1 MSYTLH
7 FHPLSS
13 YCQKALIALYELEI
27 PFTKNVVD
35 LSDPAQRAALV
46 ARWPVGKFPVL
57 SDAVRG
63 ADVAESTTVIEH
75 LDAYAPTPRLVPAD
89 IHAAREVRF
98 RDRFF
103 DLYVNTTMQ
112 KIVTDNLRPTG
123 KRDPH
128 GVEEADAKLA
138 VAYDVVN
145 GWVASSTWAFGE
157 TFTLADCAAA
167 PALFYA
173 HKIKPIGDTHPHLAA
188 YYARLEQ
195 RPSFARVLAEA
206 APYLQNF
213 PGR

>member
-13 YCQKALIALYELEI
+13 YCQKVLVALYELAI
-27 PFTKNVVD
+27 PFDKNVVD
-35 LSDPAQRAALV
+35 LSDPAHRAALA
-46 ARWPVGKFPVL
+46 ARWPIGKFPVL
-57 SDAVRG
+57 TDDVRG
-63 ADVAESTTVIEH
+63 VDVAESTTVIEH
-75 LDAYAPTPRLVPAD
+75 LDAYAESPRLVPLD
-89 IHAAREVRF
+89 THAAREIRF

-112 KIVTDNLRPTG
+112 KIVTDNLRPAG

-145 GWVASSTWAFGE
+145 GWVATSTWAYGE
-157 TFTLADCAAA
+157 SFSMADCAAA

-173 HKIKPIGDTHPHLAA
+173 HKIKPIDARHPDLAA

-206 APYLQNF
+206 EPYLKNF

>member
-13 YCQKALIALYELEI
+13 YCQKVLVALYELEI

-35 LSDPAQRAALV
+35 LSDAAQRAALR
-46 ARWPVGKFPVL
+46 ALWPIGKFPVL
-57 SDAVRG
+57 RDEVRG
-63 ADVAESTTVIEH
+63 ATVAESSTIIDY

-89 IHAAREVRF
+89 PHAAREVRF

-112 KIVTDNLRPTG
+112 KVVADKLRPEG
-123 KRDPH
+123 KRDPL

-138 VAYDVVN
+138 LAYEIVN
-145 GWVASSTWAFGE
+145 GWVSASPWAAGE
-157 TFTLADCAAA
+157 TFSMADCAAA

-173 HKIKPIGDTHPHLAA
+173 NKVLPFGDRHPHLGA

-195 RPSFARVLAEA
+195 RPSFARVIAEA
-206 APYLQNF
+206 EPYMKNF